1 MVSAVPLGP
10 IESKAVVGMDTPAYP
25 SDTATRLRGLPGLDV
40 DAGLAFVGN
49 SADVYVRLLQRF
61 VQLHELDVQQMV
73 LQAERAER
81 SSLQRLAHSI
91 KGGAATLG
99 VSGIAGL
106 ARQLEEAA
114 GADAPQARLL
124 ELAIALE
131 AGHAALGRHL
141 AQACVS
147 KAGDQ
152 RR

>member
-1 MVSAVPLGP
+1 
-10 IESKAVVGMDTPAYP
+10 MDAPACA

-61 VQLHELDVQQMV
+61 VQLHEMDVQQMV
-73 LQAERAER
+73 LQAERVER

-114 GADAPQARLL
+114 GGEAPRARLL
-124 ELAIALE
+124 ELATALE
-131 AGHAALGRHL
+131 AGHAALSRHL

-147 KAGDQ
+147 KAADQ